1 MAKIYYDKD
10 ADLNLLMGKKVAVIG
25 YGSQGHAQAQ
35 NLRDSGIEVIVSEL
49 EETANYQLAL
59 EHGFKPVD
67 ALTASQN
74 SDIIQI
80 LIPDDAQAE
89 MYHSS
94 VAPYM
99 NQGKTLLFSHGFN
112 IHFNQ
117 IIPPDNID
125 VIMVAPKG
133 PGHLVRR
140 EFERGA
146 GVPSL
151 IAVFQDYS
159 GQAKQTALAY
169 AKAIG
174 ATRAGVIETTFKEE
188 TETDLFGEQVV
199 LCGGVSELVRA
210 AFDTLVEAGYQP
222 EIAYVEWLHELKLIV
237 DLFYEGGISYM
248 RYSVSDTAEYGD
260 LTRGRRIINS
270 ETRKEMKRILGEI
283 QSGQFAKEWIL
294 ENQANRPEFNA
305 LRKKDQDHLIEKVGK
320 QLRAMMPWIKQKE

>member
-112 IHFNQ
+112 IHFHQ
-117 IIPPDNID
+117 ITPPEGID
-125 VIMVAPKG
+125 VFMVAPKG
-133 PGHLVRR
+133 PGSLVRKMFL
-140 EFERGA
+140 EGK
-146 GVPSL
+146 GVPCL
-151 IAVFQDYS
+151 IAVYQNATGS
-159 GQAKQTALAY
+159 AKDLALSY

-174 ATRAGVIETTFKEE
+174 GTRAGVIETTFREE
-188 TETDLFGEQVV
+188 TETDLFGEQAV
-199 LCGGVSELVRA
+199 LCGGVDQLIRRGFKV
-210 AFDTLVEAGYQP
+210 LVEAGYPP
-222 EIAYVEWLHELKLIV
+222 EMAYFEVCNELKLIV
-237 DLFYEGGISYM
+237 DLIYKKGIGGMY
-248 RYSVSDTAEYGD
+248 RAVSDTAKWGG
-260 LTRGRRIINS
+260 LTVGPQIIDDHVEENMRKALAAVRDGSFAREWVEESRRGAKRFEELMAECDALEIERVGREIRR
-270 ETRKEMKRILGEI
+270 M
-283 QSGQFAKEWIL
+283 SGL
-294 ENQANRPEFNA
+294 E
-305 LRKKDQDHLIEKVGK
+305 K
-320 QLRAMMPWIKQKE
+320 

>member
-1 MAKIYYDKD
+1 MAKIYYDQD
-10 ADLNLLMGKKVAVIG
+10 ADLTLLKGKKVAVIG

-35 NLRDSGIEVIVSEL
+35 NLRDSGIEVVVSEL
-49 EETANYQLAL
+49 EGTANYQLAL

-67 ALTASQN
+67 ASTAAKDA
-74 SDIIQI
+74 DIIQI
-80 LIPDDAQAE
+80 LIPDDAQAK

-94 VAPYM
+94 VAPHM
-99 NQGKTLLFSHGFN
+99 TEGKTLLFSHGFN
-112 IHFNQ
+112 IHYNQ

-140 EFERGA
+140 EYERGA

-151 IAVFQDYS
+151 IAVYQDYS

-210 AFDTLVEAGYQP
+210 GFDTLVEAGYQP
-222 EIAYVEWLHELKLIV
+222 EIAYFECLHELKLIV

-260 LTRGRRIINS
+260 LTRGRRIINA
-270 ETRKEMKRILGEI
+270 ETRKEMKRILEEV

-294 ENQANRPEFNA
+294 ENQANRPQFNA
-305 LRKKDQDHLIEKVGK
+305 LRKRDQEHLIEKVGK